1 MTLDAEAPV
10 ARKPPF
16 FMRGNYAPVAD
27 EVTLDR
33 LEVEGR
39 IPDVLNGVYLRNGP
53 NPAQGITPGHWFM
66 GDGMLHGLKLEG
78 GKAHWYRNRWIRT
91 KAREGAKSMRDDFSR
106 DYTVGVANTHVVPH
120 NGNIY
125 ALVESSLPTR
135 VSPELET
142 LGVET
147 FGGKLD
153 FSFTAHPKICPVTGE
168 MHAFGYGYAPP
179 YLVYHRIAADGTYLQ
194 REEIAVTG
202 PTMVH
207 DFAMTRS
214 HVIFMDLPV
223 VFDLEIA
230 LKGGMPY
237 AFSDTYPP
245 RLGILKRGR
254 PASET
259 RWVSVKP
266 CYVFHVANASE
277 DADGTIT
284 IDVSRYDELW
294 RRGAKRNFDASRLWR
309 WTVRPGATSADE
321 TALDDLTL
329 EFPRIDE
336 RLSGLPHRYAY
347 APVGVPFASATE
359 ENFNALARFDM
370 RTDSRQLRSF
380 GEGAMMS
387 EFVHVP
393 KSPDAPEDEGWLLGF
408 VFDPARGASDFHVL
422 DATTLENAARIR
434 LPRRVPQGFHGSW
447 VGAA

>member
-1 MTLDAEAPV
+1 
-10 ARKPPF
+10 
-16 FMRGNYAPVAD
+16 
-27 EVTLDR
+27 
-33 LEVEGR
+33 
-39 IPDVLNGVYLRNGP
+39 
-53 NPAQGITPGHWFM
+53 
-66 GDGMLHGLKLEG
+66 
-78 GKAHWYRNRWIRT
+78 
-91 KAREGAKSMRDDFSR
+91 
-106 DYTVGVANTHVVPH
+106 
-120 NGNIY
+120 
-125 ALVESSLPTR
+125 
-135 VSPELET
+135 
-142 LGVET
+142 
-147 FGGKLD
+147 
-153 FSFTAHPKICPVTGE
+153 
-168 MHAFGYGYAPP
+168 
-179 YLVYHRIAADGTYLQ
+179 
-194 REEIAVTG
+194 
-202 PTMVH
+202 
-207 DFAMTRS
+207 
-214 HVIFMDLPV
+214 
-223 VFDLEIA
+223 
-230 LKGGMPY
+230 MPY